1 MKIFFKSNMF
11 SFNLFK
17 YQLQKKRKEGLEKM
31 WLSNNKQKHPLLLFA
46 NAIVKRS
53 KKINCAMK
61 TDHFGE
67 VDTTAMLK
75 LTNQKFMSFQ
85 YLLILNPPTS
95 TMS

>member
-1 MKIFFKSNMF
+1 MF
-11 SFNLFK
+11 SFNLCK
-17 YQLQKKRKEGLEKM
+17 YQVQNKRKEGLEKM

-67 VDTTAMLK
+67 EVDTTAMLK
-75 LTNQKFMSFQ
+75 LTNQKFMVLSVSPHPQ
-85 YLLILNPPTS
+85 PSYQHYVLRQLLI
-95 TMS
+95 